1 MGDDATIW
9 LPEQASTL
17 APQIDWL
24 FYFVYWTSLIIFIGV
39 VGAMLYFAYR
49 YRRKSPGERPA
60 PVKENMLVEISW
72 IVIPTILVLVV
83 FTWGFQSFIKIG
95 TAPPNSYEVIVEG
108 QQWNWSFTY
117 PNGTS
122 ISNEL
127 HVPVGRPVRLKMSST
142 DVIHSFFVPSFRVKH
157 DVLPDRYTYLWFEAT
172 KTGTFKA
179 FCTEYCG
186 TQHSSMDAKVVVH
199 SQGEFQNWL
208 QTGGGVAD
216 LPPAEYGEILYE
228 RQGCNA
234 CHSVDGSSG
243 TGPTWQGLYGT
254 KNHPLS
260 SGETVVVDENYLR
273 ESIVAPYEKIV
284 AGYGSNMPSI
294 YGELSERQLTS
305 LIEFMKTLSDKELA
319 GQSTSSGAAGAT
331 SQMGSQ

>member
-17 APQIDWL
+17 APEIDWL
-24 FYFVYWTSLIIFIGV
+24 FYFVYWTSIIIFVGV
-39 VGAMLYFAYR
+39 VGAMLYFAYK
-49 YRRKSPGERPA
+49 YRRKNASERPA
-60 PVKENMLVEISW
+60 PVKESKLLELSW

-95 TAPPNSYEVIVEG
+95 TAPPNSYEIAVEG
-108 QQWNWSFTY
+108 QQWNWNFTY

-122 ISNEL
+122 IANEL

-142 DVIHSFFVPSFRVKH
+142 DVLHSFFVPSFRVKQ

-186 TQHSSMDAKVVVH
+186 TQHSAMDAKVVVH
-199 SQGEFQNWL
+199 AQGDFQNWL

-234 CHSVDGSSG
+234 CHSLDGSQNV
-243 TGPTWQGLYGT
+243 GPTWQGLYGSQ
-254 KNHPLS
+254 NHPLA
-260 SGETVVVDENYLR
+260 SGQTVTVDENYLR
-273 ESIVAPYEKIV
+273 SAILEPGAQIA
-284 AGYGSNMPSI
+284 AGFGNNMPSN
-294 YGELSERQLTS
+294 YSSLSERQVSS
-305 LIEFMKTLSDKELA
+305 LIEFIKTKSDKTLNEAS
-319 GQSTSSGAAGAT
+319 GGGAAGAA
-331 SQMGSQ
+331 SQIGQ